1 MDETL
6 PRPAG
11 LGSDPVLEQ
20 RWRRASLLGITAN
33 LPRLRARYDN
43 EVMGI
48 DPTARVASTA
58 HVSSGAEIGPGVQI
72 GDFAVVE
79 EDVSIGANTKLEPHV
94 IVKRWTTLGADN
106 RVSSGTV
113 LGTDP
118 LDKNFSRERSYL
130 RIGDGNIIREHYT
143 ISRGTE
149 PGSATE
155 IGDDN
160 YIMTSGH
167 IAHNCRIGSNTVICS
182 GALIAGYAEIGDF
195 AFISGGVGVQQ
206 FSRVGRMAMIAGNS
220 GVNIDA
226 PPYFLYTGYRISAR
240 GINRVGLRRA
250 GLEREEI
257 QRLGKAFRLLCRS
270 SMPLES
276 ALEQI
281 ASEIPSEHTLHLV
294 DFIRRAKHGVCL
306 RGVNDDRRRGDKEM
320 LTR

>member
-1 MDETL
+1 
-6 PRPAG
+6 
-11 LGSDPVLEQ
+11 
-20 RWRRASLLGITAN
+20 
-33 LPRLRARYDN
+33 
-43 EVMGI
+43 MGI
-48 DPTARVASTA
+48 DATARIASTA
-58 HVSSGAEIGPGVQI
+58 HVSSRAEIGPGVQI

-79 EDVSIGANTKLEPHV
+79 DDVSIGANTRLEPHV

-106 RVSSGTV
+106 RISSGTV

-118 LDKNFSRERSYL
+118 LDKNFSRDRSYL

-155 IGDDN
+155 IGDNN

-182 GALIAGYAEIGDF
+182 GALIAGYAEIEDF

-226 PPYFLYTGYRISAR
+226 PPYFLYTGYRISAQ

-257 QRLGKAFRLLCRS
+257 ERLGKAFRLLCRS
-270 SMPLES
+270 SIPLES

-294 DFIRRAKHGVCL
+294 DFIRRAKRGVCL
-306 RGVNDDRRRGDKEM
+306 RGVNDDRSRGDKEM